1 MIDNNRLHDVWHVPA
16 LWKIVK
22 NLLNNTCALDI
33 KKSPSSSNVSDEKW
47 LMMEETLHI
56 PVSPAGSRG
65 HLVACLGAVTDCPPS
80 GTATSLL
87 PPAAI
92 HQASFLLRVSLNVVQ
107 DTLVPQIFDRM
118 SLCLLK
124 GFTPSNIHL
133 RYTVNQ
139 FALLYFPF
147 LYFLLVAFMSSNII
161 KKKKTQ
167 LKLKLKGQETMN
179 RGTRNAE
186 YSKT

>member
-1 MIDNNRLHDVWHVPA
+1 MYRPFGKLLKICWTTQDN
-16 LWKIVK
+16 
-22 NLLNNTCALDI
+22 

-56 PVSPAGSRG
+56 PVSPAPAPAGSRG

-107 DTLVPQIFDRM
+107 DTLVQQIFDGM
-118 SLCLLK
+118 SLRLIK
-124 GFTPSNIHL
+124 GFAPSNKH
-133 RYTVNQ
+133 VQFNQ
-139 FALLYFPF
+139 VTFSGIMP
-147 LYFLLVAFMSSNII
+147 SNII

-167 LKLKLKGQETMN
+167 FKLKFKYFDNKPRDKEC
-179 RGTRNAE
+179 
-186 YSKT
+186 